1 MEKKILLFHVEKEKR
16 QQIEILCASQGI
28 VPVAVERKQYGDPLG
43 SLVGIPGLKK
53 RGKGYRGRSFP
64 GEMLV
69 FFGLDSDAL
78 DLFLDGYR
86 QAGIA
91 AYPHQRGHDALQ
103 HGLERGAAVQRAV
116 GRTQKDAGIRRG
128 TKKWKSARW

>member
-28 VPVAVERKQYGDPLG
+28 VPVAVERKQYGNPLG

-53 RGKGYRGRSFP
+53 RGKGYRGPELP

-91 AYPHQRGHDALQ
+91 PIPIKGVMTPYNMVWSAEQLFKELSEEH
-103 HGLERGAAVQRAV
+103 
-116 GRTQKDAGIRRG
+116 
-128 TKKWKSARW
+128 KKMQG

>member
-43 SLVGIPGLKK
+43 SLVGIPGLKR
-53 RGKGYRGRSFP
+53 RGKGYRGPELP

-69 FFGLDSDAL
+69 FFGWTPTPWTSFWTD
-78 DLFLDGYR
+78 
-86 QAGIA
+86 
-91 AYPHQRGHDALQ
+91 
-103 HGLERGAAVQRAV
+103 
-116 GRTQKDAGIRRG
+116 T
-128 TKKWKSARW
+128 ARPVSRLSPSKGS